1 MPEAGLSFGTTSG
14 FHIHGLADN
23 VGYINVYI
31 EIVHVTGGGLKTSA
45 TDKIIVFYFLIY
57 LLKTI
62 IFASLQVKE
71 ANLND

>member
-23 VGYINVYI
+23 VGYIKVYI
-31 EIVHVTGGGLKTSA
+31 GIGHMTCGGLKTSP
-45 TDKIIVFYFLIY
+45 TDKIVVFYFSI

-62 IFASLQVKE
+62 IFANFTSKGSKFK
-71 ANLND
+71 